1 MPPYQINPIND
12 YYFRNTQP
20 QFPPQQQPHIVT
32 RFVTNMEE
40 AKAAM
45 IDGVSTN
52 LFLDSGTGKIYLK
65 KLNNNGLS
73 DFLVY
78 SIDEQKLDTKTDPI
92 EQINIRLSNIENV
105 LGGIANENKSVSVN
119 DQSTVNFTTAVA
131 EQNGTNAETEPTGFS
146 KNAGNDYWK
155 KRK

>member
-1 MPPYQINPIND
+1 
-12 YYFRNTQP
+12 
-20 QFPPQQQPHIVT
+20 
-32 RFVTNMEE
+32 MEE

>member
-1 MPPYQINPIND
+1 MVVLFEYKEISNMPPYQINPIND

-65 KLNNNGLS
+65 IGRAS
-73 DFLVY
+73 CRERV
-78 SIDEQKLDTKTDPI
+78 
-92 EQINIRLSNIENV
+92 
-105 LGGIANENKSVSVN
+105 
-119 DQSTVNFTTAVA
+119 
-131 EQNGTNAETEPTGFS
+131 
-146 KNAGNDYWK
+146 
-155 KRK
+155 